1 MWRTTSETSGT
12 VVEAAAAAATG
23 AFTVDV
29 ESDWASG
36 GTRGIREALPRLV
49 DLLDRHG
56 ATATF
61 FVVAEHVDLVRA
73 ALPHDGRHEVGSH
86 SLSHPVLTRLPAAEV
101 RHEVVESKRRL
112 EDAGYAV
119 GGFRAPFFARPPGLG
134 ALLAEAGY
142 RYDAS
147 AGSLHPFR
155 RPTLADPSGP
165 GGPGGLPEVVTG
177 HLRDGRTPF
186 SLTWLRL
193 AHPFGPRLV
202 GADPG
207 SFYCHLHELLDDTPG
222 WDRLPPG
229 LRHLHRRACGRP
241 AWGILDRLLGRA
253 DLRFT
258 SCRDQLAHLP
268 EVAPCTTS

>member
-1 MWRTTSETSGT
+1 MRATSESGQA
-12 VVEAAAAAATG
+12 VAATV

-29 ESDWASG
+29 ESDWAAG

-61 FVVAEHVDLVRA
+61 FVVAEHVERFSA
-73 ALPHDGRHEVGSH
+73 ALPGDGRHEVGSH
-86 SLSHPVLTRLPAAEV
+86 SLRHPVLTRLPRAEL
-101 RHEVVESKRRL
+101 RHEVFESKRRL
-112 EDAGYAV
+112 EGAGYTVA
-119 GGFRAPFFARPPGLG
+119 GFRAPFFAAPDGLG

-155 RPTLADPSGP
+155 RPRPSP
-165 GGPGGLPEVVTG
+165 GGPGQPLPQVVTG

-193 AHPFGPRLV
+193 AHPVGLRLV

-207 SFYCHLHELLDDTPG
+207 GFYCHLHELLDGTPG

-229 LRHLHRRACGRP
+229 LRRLHRRACGSP
-241 AWGILDRLLGRA
+241 AWTILDRLLGRS

-258 SCRDQLAHLP
+258 SCRDQLGLGLGIGRGR
-268 EVAPCTTS
+268 VAGAL